1 MATLKNLVDETTN
14 IKNELVACHS
24 NLKNS
29 LIEKGVECSE
39 GDKMLSLID
48 KVKDVSPSLKASDN
62 ILFSFESEKRI
73 DQIKTNLD
81 TLYSVYSIPCFLKG
95 SYRLD
100 FKFNGNSSGS
110 YYYAIVKLI
119 RAGEEIY
126 VSEEFRTNGTYLN
139 VVVDIDNVKP
149 FDSIEILSKIKT
161 SNGYS
166 RFKEFYIKGDLY

>member
-95 SYRLD
+95 S
-100 FKFNGNSSGS
+100 
-110 YYYAIVKLI
+110 
-119 RAGEEIY
+119 
-126 VSEEFRTNGTYLN
+126 
-139 VVVDIDNVKP
+139 
-149 FDSIEILSKIKT
+149 
-161 SNGYS
+161 
-166 RFKEFYIKGDLY
+166 